1 MQAMEIILKNIYV
14 GERLSRETTAF
25 QATLFIDGYRVGVIT
40 NDGQGCPNMYRPLD
54 DKGVMLI
61 RQAEDWC
68 RKLPAM
74 VLADTM
80 SDGKPVTIPMELEIY
95 LDNIITDWLT
105 KKDIEKFRRK
115 AEKKMSSAIVFGVPD
130 KTFRLMT
137 YGKVLKALIH
147 RPGFI
152 DQLRKD
158 IHTKVLPLLQDDERI
173 LNTNIPR
180 RIVERLQ
187 VPAGKWV
194 DTTGK

>member
-1 MQAMEIILKNIYV
+1 MEITLKNIYV

-40 NDGQGCPNMYRPLD
+40 NDGQGCANMYRPLD

-61 RQAEDWC
+61 RQAEAWC
-68 RKLPAM
+68 RRLPPM
-74 VLADTM
+74 VLADTL
-80 SDGKPVTIPMELEIY
+80 SDGKRVTIPMELEIY

-115 AEKKMSSAIVFGVPD
+115 AEKKMGSAIVFGAPG
-130 KTFRLMT
+130 KPFRLMT
-137 YGKVLKALIH
+137 YGKVLSVLIH

-152 DQLRKD
+152 GQLRTD
-158 IHTKVLPLLQDDERI
+158 IHTKVLPLLREDEKI

-194 DTTGK
+194 EVVGK

>member
-1 MQAMEIILKNIYV
+1 MEIILKDIYV

-25 QATLFIDGYRVGVIT
+25 QATLFINGYRVGVIT
-40 NDGQGCPNMYRPLD
+40 NDGKGCPNMYQPLD
-54 DKGVMLI
+54 EKGVMLI

-68 RKLPAM
+68 RKLPPM

-80 SDGKPVTIPMELEIY
+80 SDGKPVTIPMELELY
-95 LDNIITDWLT
+95 LDNIITDWLV

-115 AEKKMSSAIVFGVPD
+115 AEKKMSSAIVFGAPG
-130 KTFRLMT
+130 KPFRLMT
-137 YGKVLKALIH
+137 YGEVLRALIH
-147 RPGFI
+147 RTGFI
-152 DQLRKD
+152 DQLRAD
-158 IHTKVLPLLQDDERI
+158 IHSNVLPLLQDDEKI

-194 DTTGK
+194 DVAGK